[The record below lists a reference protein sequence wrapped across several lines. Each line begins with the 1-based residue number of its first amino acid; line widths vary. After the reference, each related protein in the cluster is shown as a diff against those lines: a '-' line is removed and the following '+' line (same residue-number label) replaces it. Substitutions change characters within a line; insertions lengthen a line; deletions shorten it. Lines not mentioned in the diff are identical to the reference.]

1 MLLCDKLFLRIISY
15 CVIGDC
21 KFYPVQILL
30 NNVNLFNLERDN
42 QVMTL
47 ESLLQKLIDCP
58 ESIEFN
64 DTMCTIDS
72 MYDFTPTSFENG
84 DLVNE
89 AGQNS
94 GSCKLFS
101 FARIHKL
108 TLKQTLAC
116 FGSYYRDDVLKH
128 PEKEDHQ
135 NIRNFMKSGWPGIKF
150 DSEPLVAKSQ

>member
-1 MLLCDKLFLRIISY
+1 
-15 CVIGDC
+15 
-21 KFYPVQILL
+21 
-30 NNVNLFNLERDN
+30 
-42 QVMTL
+42 MTL